1 MRRRFWTREEK
12 ITWLEEYL
20 TNLQNEAQAVKER
33 LAALQA
39 ED

>member
-1 MRRRFWTREEK
+1 MRRRFWSREERVA
-12 ITWLEEYL
+12 WLQQYL
-20 TNLQNEAQAVKER
+20 QDLQYEAQAVEER